1 MASEAEPAR
10 DSNRA
15 TGLGCLLLVGFMLVS
30 ALGAAY
36 LGAPASAAAV
46 AGSGGAPAP
55 SGSPSSTPSS
65 AGDAPRTF
73 NGSGSETPSWV
84 NLSLSVGLPM
94 DVVNPL
100 LAYDPARDAIVLA
113 GGSICLRIA
122 LGPNGCPQAFLS
134 NSTWEY
140 RGGHWTN
147 ISMDVGPCPKAV
159 GNGYY
164 QGFMVWD
171 PVDSYLV
178 LWDDFGATNKHGY
191 FYYPQTWVLGS
202 GVWTNITYQSAS
214 QPGKSGWAVYDP
226 VDSYLLYID
235 SIGDTWN
242 FTHGI
247 WTWLGPWEALNHDN
261 STAGP
266 PFQQVSELA
275 WDSADQQALLYGEGA
290 KLNQTWTFVGGEW
303 TNTNTTGS
311 LPPGNASIPL
321 FYDDA
326 LHGVVYYGGP
336 EQTSTAPTPSYTWV
350 YSNGTWAN
358 ITSAVGLAPPRP
370 YYWGGAGAPDPQDG
384 YYLVFAP
391 VLPLVWPYPYLW
403 AFADRPVA
411 VLTASPYTVEAN
423 SSVAFD
429 GQIFGGVG
437 PFSFAYT
444 DLPAGCAPPTT
455 IVFPCRPTGVGTYE
469 VGLNVTD
476 SDGES
481 GNTTAPLHV
490 LSSLSLSVAMGPAV
504 LDVGQ
509 PWNLSANVSGGL
521 PSYSYAYTDLP
532 AGCESVTSTVSC
544 RPSAANTYSVGVR
557 VTDSLG
563 LSISWNSTVTVE
575 PDPVVV
581 VMLAAAI
588 MEVGETEL
596 IGWNVSGGVGPY
608 NVTVTGLPAGCPA
621 STVSPISCRMTTV
634 GVSTL
639 TVLASDSL
647 GETAQGSATITVVPH
662 LEILHFYASPSTVS
676 AGSSLLLV
684 TNVTGGIGTPTY
696 LYTDLPTGCSSANTS
711 VLDCTPSASGT
722 WSVYVLVHDVRGEVI
737 SGELNLTVSPGGT
750 FSLTLTEWAAVLA
763 GAVALVALGVVL
775 VVRRRRT
782 KPPASP

>member
-1 MASEAEPAR
+1 MIGPDRAPSNAPANRRGFESQGRANPLVVFGAQGWLGIGYPEAHIAGARLGYGCPMASEGEPAR

-36 LGAPASAAAV
+36 LVAPASAAAV
-46 AGSGGAPAP
+46 TGSGGAPAP
-55 SGSPSSTPSS
+55 SESPSSTLSS

-73 NGSGSETPSWV
+73 NGPGSETPSWV

-113 GGSICLRIA
+113 GGSICLRNA
-122 LGPNGCPQAFLS
+122 LGPTGCPQAFLS

-275 WDSADQQALLYGEGA
+275 WDSADQRALLYGEGA

-336 EQTSTAPTPSYTWV
+336 EQTSTAPAPSYTWV

-444 DLPAGCAPPTT
+444 DLPAGCAPPPTV
-455 IVFPCRPTGVGTYE
+455 VFSCRPTGVGTYE

-490 LSSLSLSVAMGPAV
+490 LSSLSLSVETGPAV

-521 PSYSYAYTDLP
+521 PSVLVRLYRPARRMRERHVDRLVPTECGRHVLGRSPGHRFSRALHFLEQHGHGRTGPGRGGDARRRDHGSRRDRTDRLERLRRRGPVQRHRHRSTGRMPRVDRVSDLLPHDHRRRFHPHRPRERFPRGDRRGERHHHRRSASRDPPLLCLPVDRFGRVEPPAGHQRDGRHRDPDLP
-532 AGCESVTSTVSC
+532 LHGPPD
-544 RPSAANTYSVGVR
+544 RLL
-557 VTDSLG
+557 LG
-563 LSISWNSTVTVE
+563 E
-575 PDPVVV
+575 H
-581 VMLAAAI
+581 
-588 MEVGETEL
+588 
-596 IGWNVSGGVGPY
+596 VGPRLY
-608 NVTVTGLPAGCPA
+608 PERLRHLVGLRSRA
-621 STVSPISCRMTTV
+621 
-634 GVSTL
+634 
-639 TVLASDSL
+639 
-647 GETAQGSATITVVPH
+647 
-662 LEILHFYASPSTVS
+662 
-676 AGSSLLLV
+676 
-684 TNVTGGIGTPTY
+684 
-696 LYTDLPTGCSSANTS
+696 
-711 VLDCTPSASGT
+711 
-722 WSVYVLVHDVRGEVI
+722 
-737 SGELNLTVSPGGT
+737 
-750 FSLTLTEWAAVLA
+750 
-763 GAVALVALGVVL
+763 
-775 VVRRRRT
+775 
-782 KPPASP
+782 